1 MEAADILP
9 VLQERVAT
17 VPGGRDLDGR
27 PLIVVVVQP
36 WINGHLDTALRYY
49 LSLFSPE
56 TRQSGLCVVLDAQR
70 STWKTTKSVM
80 HKVFEILDVNIGT
93 MLIVRLDV
101 FWDKQR
107 VENCTKSRTEGEPIF
122 VPLSRIHKYVAHDQL
137 PVDLG
142 GSWTYSHEQWIHN
155 RVRVEEFIKS
165 SENAVSDMEK
175 LRQHLI
181 NNQDLLKHS
190 TADIVLT
197 VSGEKFNIVIEHV
210 KKVSQTGQMVC
221 QRIDKIYA
229 DQGQLFPQDVLDTK
243 ETLDRY
249 MRILHDKMM
258 IVVDCWNGVQ
268 KKVDCIKEMRYLEQ
282 GIKHVVNWILGPGE
296 EMLNGKQQVGY
307 DIVSAEEYK
316 RNHEAFELQCRDTYG
331 HYAELLHKINSLSTT
346 NSQCYKDLLAQR
358 DFMDFVCRSFA
369 TRLERRRNLLITS
382 ARFFRLVAEYFQTTS
397 DVYETLVMG
406 TDIEALESPDH
417 TLVQLREQQ
426 ENIEQIERDLVKEG
440 EKLSDMLSMPVKN
453 AMGVALNVD
462 YEADIVNVSE
472 ILEMTKARCQLF
484 CDSVELQRLT
494 LQQVSYVLN
503 YETDASQA
511 IQWLEDLYHVLL
523 KSHYHVGSDAEEIQ
537 AQKEEHQA
545 FQETAKGTYDY
556 GCQLLNAALALRQ
569 SCKLTET
576 RNATLA
582 NSLWQSW
589 KQLDD
594 ISQEQLTRLRVSAV
608 YHRNVDKYCGQ
619 LRELME
625 TVQTIQDEN
634 NNNTSKHKGRL
645 RKCLV
650 SREKILLEV
659 GRTVRLGRMLKTRLR
674 EPLCVQHKNED
685 LRYLNESAVDSVCQK
700 LAVVTELA
708 EQLDFTLSGLAQS
721 TVTHVLD
728 DSNGNVTQ
736 EWYVNLNKPNDCSKE
751 ELPSETKTIEN
762 NCNDNSN
769 IINNSSSSSSSNNN
783 NNSSSRSDAEEF
795 VTASD
800 CTGTPPSRSSSYHTP
815 SDGEATSNSPWW
827 ELDTIIDADTTMD
840 SSKCLQLTDESQQD
854 IDVKIGK
861 VDDESANTSGSQKSA
876 EDTTGEDESGCS
888 LTIANG
894 EEVGSDAKEEI
905 IMLSQNSEY
914 EPETNNNDCTFN
926 YKQSLTKQALAG
938 VF

>member
-1 MEAADILP
+1 MEAADIIP

-17 VPGGRDLDGR
+17 IPGGRDLDGR
-27 PLIVVVVQP
+27 PLVVVVVQP
-36 WINGHLDTALRYY
+36 WINSHLDTALRYY
-49 LSLFSPE
+49 SSLYSPE
-56 TRQSGLCVVLDAQR
+56 TRQTGLCVVLDAQR

-107 VENCTKSRTEGEPIF
+107 VDNCTKSRTEGE
-122 VPLSRIHKYVAHDQL
+122 
-137 PVDLG
+137 
-142 GSWTYSHEQWIHN
+142 
-155 RVRVEEFIKS
+155 RVEEFIKS
-165 SENAVSDMEK
+165 SEIAVSDMEK
-175 LRQHLI
+175 LRQHLT

-197 VSGEKFNIVIEHV
+197 VSGEKYNVVIDHV
-210 KKVSQTGQMVC
+210 KKVSQSGQMVC
-221 QRIDKIYA
+221 QRIDKMYA
-229 DQGQLFPQDVLDTK
+229 DQGQPFPQDILDTK
-243 ETLDRY
+243 EALDRY
-249 MRILHDKMM
+249 MRIVHDKMM
-258 IVVDCWNGVQ
+258 VVVDCWNGVQ
-268 KKVDCIKEMRYLEQ
+268 KKVDSIKEMRYLEQ

-296 EMLNGKQQVGY
+296 DMLNGKQQVGY

-331 HYAELLHKINSLSTT
+331 HYAELLHKINSLPNS

-406 TDIEALESPDH
+406 TDIEALDSADN
-417 TLVQLREQQ
+417 TLLQLKQHQ

-453 AMGVALNVD
+453 AMGVVLNVD

-523 KSHYHVGSDAEEIQ
+523 KSHYHVGSNAEEIQ

-576 RNATLA
+576 RNTTLA

-594 ISQEQLTRLRVSAV
+594 ISQEQLTRLRVSTV

-659 GRTVRLGRMLKTRLR
+659 GRSVRLGRMLKTRLR
-674 EPLCVQHKNED
+674 EPLCVQQKNED
-685 LRYLNESAVDSVCQK
+685 VRYLNESAVDSVCQK
-700 LAVVTELA
+700 LSVVTELA
-708 EQLDFTLSGLAQS
+708 EQLDFALSGLAQS
-721 TVTHVLD
+721 T
-728 DSNGNVTQ
+728 
-736 EWYVNLNKPNDCSKE
+736 EWYLNLNKLPDRNTKDCST
-751 ELPSETKTIEN
+751 ETKLEEN
-762 NCNDNSN
+762 IQCG
-769 IINNSSSSSSSNNN
+769 
-783 NNSSSRSDAEEF
+783 SSRSDAEDF

-800 CTGTPPSRSSSYHTP
+800 CTGTPPSRSSSSYHTP
-815 SDGEATSNSPWW
+815 SEGEATSNSPWW
-827 ELDTIIDADTTMD
+827 ELDTIIDADTTTD

-854 IDVKIGK
+854 IDVKIELEENEP
-861 VDDESANTSGSQKSA
+861 ESLNTSELQLNADHVTATEKNPPIILNEQVSNDA
-876 EDTTGEDESGCS
+876 IDEG
-888 LTIANG
+888 
-894 EEVGSDAKEEI
+894 I
-905 IMLSQNSEY
+905 IILPSPEY
-914 EPETNNNDCTFN
+914 EQETNNNDCTF
-926 YKQSLTKQALAG
+926 YKQNLAKQALAG

>member
-1 MEAADILP
+1 MEAADIIP

-17 VPGGRDLDGR
+17 IPGGRDLDGR
-27 PLIVVVVQP
+27 PLVVVVVQP
-36 WINGHLDTALRYY
+36 WINSHLDTALRYY
-49 LSLFSPE
+49 SSLYSPE
-56 TRQSGLCVVLDAQR
+56 TRQTGLCVVLDAQR

-80 HKVFEILDVNIGT
+80 HKVFEILDVNIGA

-122 VPLSRIHKYVAHDQL
+122 VPLSRIHKYISQDQL
-137 PVDLG
+137 PTDLG
-142 GSWTYSHEQWIHN
+142 GSWTYNHEQWIHN

-165 SENAVSDMEK
+165 SEIAVSDMEK

-197 VSGEKFNIVIEHV
+197 VSGEKYNVVIEHV
-210 KKVSQTGQMVC
+210 KKVSQSGQMVC
-221 QRIDKIYA
+221 QRIDKMYA
-229 DQGQLFPQDVLDTK
+229 DQGQPFPQDVLDTK
-243 ETLDRY
+243 EALDRY
-249 MRILHDKMM
+249 MRIVHDKMM
-258 IVVDCWNGVQ
+258 VIVDCWNGVQ

-331 HYAELLHKINSLSTT
+331 HYAELLHKINNLPNS

-406 TDIEALESPDH
+406 TDIEALDSADN
-417 TLVQLREQQ
+417 TLLQLKQQQ

-453 AMGVALNVD
+453 AMGVVLNVD

-523 KSHYHVGSDAEEIQ
+523 KSHCHVGSNAEEIQ

-576 RNATLA
+576 RNSTLA

-594 ISQEQLTRLRVSAV
+594 ISQEQLTRLRVSTV
-608 YHRNVDKYCGQ
+608 YHRNVDKYCVQ

-659 GRTVRLGRMLKTRLR
+659 GRSVRLGRMLKTRLR
-674 EPLCVQHKNED
+674 EPLCVQQKNED
-685 LRYLNESAVDSVCQK
+685 VRYLNESAVDSVCQK
-700 LAVVTELA
+700 LSIVTELA

-728 DSNGNVTQ
+728 DSSGNVTQ
-736 EWYVNLNKPNDCSKE
+736 EWYVNLNKVSDRNNKNCSTEMKME
-751 ELPSETKTIEN
+751 E
-762 NCNDNSN
+762 N
-769 IINNSSSSSSSNNN
+769 IQSG
-783 NNSSSRSDAEEF
+783 SSRSDAEDF

-800 CTGTPPSRSSSYHTP
+800 CTGTPPSRSSSSYHTP
-815 SDGEATSNSPWW
+815 SEGEATSNSPWW

-854 IDVKIGK
+854 IEVKI
-861 VDDESANTSGSQKSA
+861 ELEENELNSANASDLQLNTDDVVVTEKLPPILNEQVS
-876 EDTTGEDESGCS
+876 
-888 LTIANG
+888 
-894 EEVGSDAKEEI
+894 SDAIDEGI
-905 IMLSQNSEY
+905 IILQSPEY
-914 EPETNNNDCTFN
+914 EQETNNNDCTF
-926 YKQSLTKQALAG
+926 YKQNLAKQALAG

>member
-1 MEAADILP
+1 MDAADIIH

-27 PLIVVVVQP
+27 PLVVVVVQP
-36 WINGHLDTALRYY
+36 WTNGYLDTALRYY
-49 LSLFSPE
+49 ASIFSPD
-56 TRQSGLCVVLDAQR
+56 TRQMGLCVVLDAQR

-80 HKVFEILDVNIGT
+80 HKVFEILDVNIGS
-93 MLIVRLDV
+93 MLVVRLDV

-107 VENCTKSRTEGEPIF
+107 VENCTKTRTEGEPIF
-122 VPLSRIHKYVAHDQL
+122 VPLSRINKYVSQDQL
-137 PVDLG
+137 PIDLG
-142 GSWTYSHEQWIHN
+142 GSWTYNHEQWIHN
-155 RVRVEEFIKS
+155 RIRVEEFIKS

-175 LRQHLI
+175 LRQHLT
-181 NNQDLLKHS
+181 NNQDLLKQN

-197 VSGEKFNIVIEHV
+197 VSAEKYNLVIDYV
-210 KKVSQTGQMVC
+210 KKVSQSGQMVC
-221 QRIDKIYA
+221 QRINKTYS
-229 DQGQLFPQDVLDTK
+229 DQGQPFPQDVLDTK

-249 MRILHDKMM
+249 MRIVHDKMM
-258 IVVDCWNGVQ
+258 VVVDCWNNVQ
-268 KKVDCIKEMRYLEQ
+268 KKFDSIKEIRFLEQ
-282 GIKHVVNWILGPGE
+282 GIKHVINWILGPGE
-296 EMLNGKQQVGY
+296 EMMNGKQQVGY
-307 DIVSAEEYK
+307 DIVSAEEYR
-316 RNHEAFELQCRDTYG
+316 RNHETLELQCRDTYG
-331 HYAELLHKINSLSTT
+331 HYAELLHKIGQMQNT
-346 NSQCYKDLLAQR
+346 NSQYHKDLMAQQ
-358 DFMDFVCRSFA
+358 DFLDFVCRSFA

-406 TDIEALESPDH
+406 TDIENLASPES
-417 TLVQLREQQ
+417 TLLQLKVQQ
-426 ENIEQIERDLVKEG
+426 ENIEEIERNLVKEG

-453 AMGVALNVD
+453 AMGVILNVD

-523 KSHYHVGSDAEEIQ
+523 KSHCHVGANADEIQ
-537 AQKEEHQA
+537 TQKEEHQS
-545 FQETAKGTYDY
+545 FQETAKSTYDY

-569 SCKLTET
+569 SCKLTEV
-576 RNATLA
+576 RNSTLA

-589 KQLDD
+589 KQFDD

-619 LRELME
+619 LRDLME

-650 SREKILLEV
+650 TREKILLEV
-659 GRTVRLGRMLKTRLR
+659 GRTVRLGRMLKSRLR
-674 EPLCVQHKNED
+674 EPLCIRQQGED
-685 LRYLNESAVDSVCQK
+685 VPYLNESAVDSIGQK
-700 LAVVTELA
+700 LSVVTELA

-721 TVTHVLD
+721 TFNNLLND
-728 DSNGNVTQ
+728 CSGNVTQ
-736 EWYVNLNKPNDCSKE
+736 EWYVNLSKLNDKDTTTSKSE
-751 ELPSETKTIEN
+751 E
-762 NCNDNSN
+762 
-769 IINNSSSSSSSNNN
+769 NNN
-783 NNSSSRSDAEEF
+783 NSRSDAEDF

-815 SDGEATSNSPWW
+815 SEGEATSNSPWW
-827 ELDTIIDADTTMD
+827 EIEAAVDTTKTEEHVKD
-840 SSKCLQLTDESQQD
+840 EEPQQVQENISTDHQSNSSSELETSIEPEKSDNVSEQISSTISNETTKED
-854 IDVKIGK
+854 ID
-861 VDDESANTSGSQKSA
+861 
-876 EDTTGEDESGCS
+876 
-888 LTIANG
+888 
-894 EEVGSDAKEEI
+894 EEI
-905 IMLSQNSEY
+905 VVLHNIDY
-914 EPETNNNDCTFN
+914 TTETNNNDCNF
-926 YKQSLTKQALAG
+926 YKKNLAKQLAG

>member
-1 MEAADILP
+1 MEAADIVP

-27 PLIVVVVQP
+27 PLLVVVVQP
-36 WINGHLDTALRYY
+36 TWTDGRLDTALRYCS
-49 LSLFSPE
+49 SLFSSE

-80 HKVFEILDVNIGT
+80 HRVFEILDVNVGA
-93 MLIVRLDV
+93 MLIVRSDV

-107 VENCTKSRTEGEPIF
+107 VENCTKSRTDGEPIF
-122 VPLSRIHKYVAHDQL
+122 VPLSRIHKYVSPDQL

-142 GSWTYSHEQWIHN
+142 GSWTYNHEQWIHN
-155 RVRVEEFIKS
+155 RIRVEEFIKN

-175 LRQHLI
+175 LRQHLT

-190 TADIVLT
+190 TADVVLT
-197 VSGEKFNIVIEHV
+197 VSGEKFNVVVDHV
-210 KKVSQTGQMVC
+210 KKVSQSGQMVC
-221 QRIDKIYA
+221 QRIEKMYVDH
-229 DQGQLFPQDVLDTK
+229 GQPFPQDVLDTK

-249 MRILHDKMM
+249 MRIVHDKMM
-258 IVVDCWNGVQ
+258 VIVDCWNGVQ
-268 KKVDCIKEMRYLEQ
+268 KKVDSIKEMRYLEQ
-282 GIKHVVNWILGPGE
+282 GIKHVVNWILRPGE

-331 HYAELLHKINSLSTT
+331 HYAELLHKINNLQNS
-346 NSQCYKDLLAQR
+346 NSQYYKDLLAQR

-406 TDIEALESPDH
+406 TDIEALDSADN
-417 TLVQLREQQ
+417 TLLQLKEQQ
-426 ENIEQIERDLVKEG
+426 DTIEQIERDLVKEG

-453 AMGVALNVD
+453 AMGVVLNVD

-523 KSHYHVGSDAEEIQ
+523 KSHYHVGSNAEEIQ
-537 AQKEEHQA
+537 SQKEEHQA

-569 SCKLTET
+569 SCKLTEM
-576 RNATLA
+576 RNSTLA

-608 YHRNVDKYCGQ
+608 FHRNVDKYCGQ

-634 NNNTSKHKGRL
+634 NNNASKHKGRL

-674 EPLCVQHKNED
+674 EPLCVQQKNED

-700 LAVVTELA
+700 LSIVTELA

-721 TVTHVLD
+721 TVTWVQD
-728 DSNGNVTQ
+728 DTGGNITQ
-736 EWYVNLNKPNDCSKE
+736 EWYVNLNKPNNKDATSSLVAAASKME
-751 ELPSETKTIEN
+751 EN
-762 NCNDNSN
+762 NCN
-769 IINNSSSSSSSNNN
+769 
-783 NNSSSRSDAEEF
+783 SSRSDPEDF
-795 VTASD
+795 VTVSD

-815 SDGEATSNSPWW
+815 SEGEATSNSPWW
-827 ELDTIIDADTTMD
+827 ELDTIVDAETTAD

-854 IDVKIGK
+854 IDVKTEQEEN
-861 VDDESANTSGSQKSA
+861 ESDSSNTSGLQTSVEISNEQVRSS
-876 EDTTGEDESGCS
+876 TNDEIVIDLQSP
-888 LTIANG
+888 
-894 EEVGSDAKEEI
+894 
-905 IMLSQNSEY
+905 EY
-914 EPETNNNDCTFN
+914 EPETNNNDDCKF
-926 YKQSLTKQALAG
+926 YKQSLAKQALAG